1 MIKLGILRYRHVHI
15 QSYLI
20 VSHYYY
26 QVGKQF
32 DALLIDTTAPAQF
45 PVFDVFKG
53 DSVEVLVSQQ

>member
-1 MIKLGILRYRHVHI
+1 MYISI

-20 VSHYYY
+20 VSRYYS

-45 PVFDVFKG
+45 PVFDVFEG
-53 DSVEVLVSQQ
+53 DSVEVLYI